1 MRNILGS
8 AAGLV
13 LCLSA
18 GVALAQAQPQ
28 QMSQPTTQPAMTA
41 NSSASSGNAGNE
53 VICKSMTHNGSM
65 IPDRTCRT
73 RREWESLRYS
83 NQNDV
88 NTMQMRFLTSSAQG
102 K

>member
-1 MRNILGS
+1 MRSILGF
-8 AAGLV
+8 ATGLI

-18 GVALAQAQPQ
+18 GAALAQAQPQ
-28 QMSQPTTQPAMTA
+28 QMTQPTTQPAVTA
-41 NSSASSGNAGNE
+41 TSTATSGNAGNE

-73 RREWESLRYS
+73 RREWESLRYN
-83 NQNDV
+83 NQNEV
-88 NTMQMRFLTSSAQG
+88 NTMQMRGLTSSAQG